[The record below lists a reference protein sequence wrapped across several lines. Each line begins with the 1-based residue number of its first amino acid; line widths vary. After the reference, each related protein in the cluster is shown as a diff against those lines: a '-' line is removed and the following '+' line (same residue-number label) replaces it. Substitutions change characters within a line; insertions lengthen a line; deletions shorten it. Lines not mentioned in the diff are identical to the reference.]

1 MHSPSHP
8 EERARVARLGP
19 AWWGRNTS
27 QLLSHETVSLVQM
40 FQCLKSCWFFTST
53 AQHEI
58 MRFLS
63 FYAAKARHPKR
74 PTETGAVRKL
84 RPCQDVHGLNAYTL
98 ACLHTPVSEINRSH
112 IGTYM
117 RFFGLGR
124 LQSHTILT
132 YSDCLLMHLALC
144 SENPSMRQPTTGGA

>member
-27 QLLSHETVSLVQM
+27 QLSSHETVSLVQM
-40 FQCLKSCWFFTST
+40 FQCLKSCWFFSST

-63 FYAAKARHPKR
+63 LYAAKARHPKR

-84 RPCQDVHGLNAYTL
+84 RPCQDVHVSMTLLDAYTL
-98 ACLHTPVSEINRSH
+98 ASLLTPVSEINRSH
-112 IGTYM
+112 ILTYM

-144 SENPSMRQPTTGGA
+144 SENPWKS